1 MGPCRPAPQQGKPRC
16 IAAFRAF
23 LEEFWLN
30 LGVIFVHFS
39 NLHFWL
45 KSLEGP
51 RGAGLK
57 RLWAGLKQVENGYAA
72 ASLPCISLAFQRRGV
87 DVGAVGYELWN
98 DAAKRCWNGAS
109 RRG

>member
-1 MGPCRPAPQQGKPRC
+1 MGGVFMGPCRPAPQQGKPRR

-57 RLWAGLKQVENGYAA
+57 TVMGWAE
-72 ASLPCISLAFQRRGV
+72 AS
-87 DVGAVGYELWN
+87 
-98 DAAKRCWNGAS
+98 
-109 RRG
+109 

>member
-1 MGPCRPAPQQGKPRC
+1 MGGVHGSVQAGAAAGQTSLHRSFPHIFGK
-16 IAAFRAF
+16 
-23 LEEFWLN
+23 FWLN

-57 RLWAGLKQVENGYAA
+57 TVEGGVLRRRCQVY
-72 ASLPCISLAFQRRGV
+72 C
-87 DVGAVGYELWN
+87 
-98 DAAKRCWNGAS
+98 
-109 RRG
+109 

>member
-1 MGPCRPAPQQGKPRC
+1 MGPCGPAPQQGKPRC
-16 IAAFRAF
+16 IAAFRTF
-23 LEEFWLN
+23 LERFWLN
-30 LGVIFVHFS
+30 LGVVFVHFS

-57 RLWAGLKQVENGYAA
+57 TVMGWAETVEGGGPA
-72 ASLPCISLAFQRRGV
+72 ASLPCILLAFQCRGV
-87 DVGAVGYELWN
+87 DVGAVGCELWN
-98 DAAKRCWNGAS
+98 DTAKRCWNGAS

>member
-1 MGPCRPAPQQGKPRC
+1 MGGVFMGPCGPAPQQGKPRC
-16 IAAFRAF
+16 IAAFRTF
-23 LEEFWLN
+23 LEKFWLN
-30 LGVIFVHFS
+30 LGVVFVHFS

-57 RLWAGLKQVENGYAA
+57 TV
-72 ASLPCISLAFQRRGV
+72 ASLPCILLAFQRRGV
-87 DVGAVGYELWN
+87 DVRAVRCELWN

>member
-1 MGPCRPAPQQGKPRC
+1 MGGGIHGSMRAG
-16 IAAFRAF
+16 AAAGQTSLHRSFRAF
-23 LEEFWLN
+23 LEKFWLN

-57 RLWAGLKQVENGYAA
+57 TVML
-72 ASLPCISLAFQRRGV
+72 RR
-87 DVGAVGYELWN
+87 
-98 DAAKRCWNGAS
+98 RC
-109 RRG
+109 RVYC